1 MKKQAPW
8 QSSQSHDWPPEKKN
22 LVSVVIFEIAIVQ
35 CLKRL
40 QILELPFIV
49 TSLRH
54 TWAIIMLFNQ
64 HLYMLHLSGGW
75 INLAKEKCSL
85 TH

>member
-49 TSLRH
+49 TSPRH
-54 TWAIIMLFNQ
+54 SCAIMNKYCFYIFVEYIL
-64 HLYMLHLSGGW
+64 
-75 INLAKEKCSL
+75 
-85 TH
+85 